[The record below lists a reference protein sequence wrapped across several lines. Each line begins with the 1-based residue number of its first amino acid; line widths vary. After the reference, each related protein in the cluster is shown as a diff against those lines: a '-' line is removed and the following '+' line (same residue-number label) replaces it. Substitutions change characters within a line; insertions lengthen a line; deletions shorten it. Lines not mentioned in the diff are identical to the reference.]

1 MENYT
6 VINGNFGQ
14 GKFIIFLWSILIGSY
29 GKVSLVK
36 HNITGEEMVWKQT
49 NYGGMNDKEKQ

>member
-1 MENYT
+1 MKTLAKVSERDW
-6 VINGNFGQ
+6 
-14 GKFIIFLWSILIGSY
+14 KLLLGSY

-49 NYGGMNDKEKQ
+49 NYGGMNDKEK